1 MPRTLSDSE
10 IADFRARLCDVAA
23 ALFVQ
28 RGPEAVTMHA
38 LASELGV
45 SAMTPN
51 RYFRDKDEIFAA
63 IRAKAF
69 NEFADAL
76 DKASANVED
85 PEERSRA
92 LSLAYLRFALSRP
105 FFYRMMF
112 DVREGD
118 AQPELL
124 EAAARARQSMVAHMN
139 GLVSGGCDAGYLG
152 NLFWSAIHGVVMLK
166 LSGVLDDSVTPA
178 DVSADLFN
186 AILATHQGP
195 AGMVKTPA

>member
-28 RGPEAVTMHA
+28 RGPEAVTMRA

-45 SAMTPN
+45 SAMTPY